1 MQHPSRP
8 PGGQVRRMALATR
21 PKSSTCW
28 KNSIKPSFWTQA
40 PARVIIS
47 VERQFRISF
56 VFSNSRPKRMAKKSV
71 VRAKVCNSNL
81 LIFDGVDRNLAETLI
96 FLLETDRQMNEDV
109 RESFVEALFKH
120 LEKLDDELRT
130 RFIELMKKGS
140 SEEQERIKSLA
151 T

>member
-1 MQHPSRP
+1 
-8 PGGQVRRMALATR
+8 
-21 PKSSTCW
+21 
-28 KNSIKPSFWTQA
+28 
-40 PARVIIS
+40 
-47 VERQFRISF
+47 
-56 VFSNSRPKRMAKKSV
+56 MAKKSV

>member
-1 MQHPSRP
+1 
-8 PGGQVRRMALATR
+8 
-21 PKSSTCW
+21 
-28 KNSIKPSFWTQA
+28 
-40 PARVIIS
+40 
-47 VERQFRISF
+47 
-56 VFSNSRPKRMAKKSV
+56 MAKKSV
-71 VRAKVCNSNL
+71 VRAKICSSNL
-81 LIFDGVDRNLAETLI
+81 QLFDGVDRNLAETLI

-120 LEKLDDELRT
+120 LEKLDDELQT